1 MAGVKGPR
9 PCLGLLGKGDW
20 PLSTRAYPHR
30 DTHLLTYTC
39 WHTCNR
45 PSTNSAASS
54 SLFLSGRLLPSFAPS
69 SSIAVLRSQNPALS
83 RYELLCTRAS
93 APACTSMHRSFAV
106 DFYFRLNF
114 PGPEA
119 PHSLLRPPRSFRE
132 PLNSRRRINLE
143 SDRVAASLL
152 HRRCINSVWLPETFY
167 KFG

>member
-93 APACTSMHRSFAV
+93 APACTSMHRIRVRS
-106 DFYFRLNF
+106 RLIFIFGSIF
-114 PGPEA
+114 PA
-119 PHSLLRPPRSFRE
+119 PRPHDLPFTTS
-132 PLNSRRRINLE
+132 PIISRATQFQKTN
-143 SDRVAASLL
+143 
-152 HRRCINSVWLPETFY
+152 
-167 KFG
+167 